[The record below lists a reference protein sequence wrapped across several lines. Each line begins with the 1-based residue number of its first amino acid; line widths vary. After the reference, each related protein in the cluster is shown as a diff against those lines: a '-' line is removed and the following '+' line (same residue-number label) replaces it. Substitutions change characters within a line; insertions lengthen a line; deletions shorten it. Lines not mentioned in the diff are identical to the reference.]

1 METTNADL
9 MECLVKFKELSA
21 MMIEN
26 PVFSDHVNCSDYI
39 VLHVFLDRQY
49 MAWDISDTLLE
60 RYSLN
65 PLIARRDIDSSL
77 AAIMYSTP
85 NDTLMFIVTVNS
97 DVNELV
103 DGFDVMQ
110 FNSVDNIFNYISKV
124 IQDGRNSK
132 SEILEIHDLS
142 EVMVR
147 FLNQ

>member
-1 METTNADL
+1 METTNSDL
-9 MECLVKFKELSA
+9 IECLAKFKEFSA
-21 MMIEN
+21 MTIDN
-26 PVFSDHVNCSDYI
+26 PVFSDYVNCTDYI

-60 RYSLN
+60 RYSLY
-65 PLIARRDIDSSL
+65 PLLSRRDEDGSL

-85 NDTLMFIVTVNS
+85 NDSIMLIVSVNS

-103 DGFDVMQ
+103 DGFDVML

-124 IQDGRNSK
+124 IRDGRNSK
-132 SEILEIHDLS
+132 SDVLEIHDLS

-147 FLNQ
+147 FLN

>member
-1 METTNADL
+1 METTNSDL
-9 MECLVKFKELSA
+9 IECLAKFKEFSA
-21 MMIEN
+21 MTIEN
-26 PVFSDHVNCSDYI
+26 PVFSDYVNCTDYI

-60 RYSLN
+60 RYSLY
-65 PLIARRDIDSSL
+65 PLLARRDEDGSL

-85 NDTLMFIVTVNS
+85 NDSIMLIVSVNS

-103 DGFDVMQ
+103 DGFDVML

-124 IQDGRNSK
+124 IRDRRNSK
-132 SEILEIHDLS
+132 SDVLEIHNLS

-147 FLNQ
+147 FLN

>member
-1 METTNADL
+1 METTNSDL
-9 MECLVKFKELSA
+9 MECLAKFKELSA
-21 MMIEN
+21 MTIEN
-26 PVFSDHVNCSDYI
+26 PVFSDYVNCTDYI

-60 RYSLN
+60 RYSLY
-65 PLIARRDIDSSL
+65 PLLARRDEDGSL

-85 NDTLMFIVTVNS
+85 NDSIMLIVSVNS

-103 DGFDVMQ
+103 DGFDVML

-124 IQDGRNSK
+124 IRDGRNSK
-132 SEILEIHDLS
+132 SDVLEIHDLS

-147 FLNQ
+147 FLN

>member
-1 METTNADL
+1 METTNSDL
-9 MECLVKFKELSA
+9 IECLAKFKEFSA
-21 MMIEN
+21 MTIEN
-26 PVFSDHVNCSDYI
+26 PVFSDYVNCTDYI

-60 RYSLN
+60 RYSLY
-65 PLIARRDIDSSL
+65 PLLSRRDEDGSL

-85 NDTLMFIVTVNS
+85 NDSIMLIVSVNS

-103 DGFDVMQ
+103 DGFDVML

-124 IQDGRNSK
+124 IRDRRNSK
-132 SEILEIHDLS
+132 SDVLEIHNLS

-147 FLNQ
+147 FLN

>member
-1 METTNADL
+1 METTNSDL
-9 MECLVKFKELSA
+9 IECLAKFKEFSA
-21 MMIEN
+21 MTIDN
-26 PVFSDHVNCSDYI
+26 PVFSDYVNCTDYI

-60 RYSLN
+60 RYSLY
-65 PLIARRDIDSSL
+65 PLLARRDEDGSL

-85 NDTLMFIVTVNS
+85 NDSIMLIVSVNS

-103 DGFDVMQ
+103 DGFDVML

-124 IQDGRNSK
+124 IRDGRNSK
-132 SEILEIHDLS
+132 SDVLEIHDLS

-147 FLNQ
+147 FLN

>member
-1 METTNADL
+1 METTNSDL
-9 MECLVKFKELSA
+9 MECLAKFKEFSA
-21 MMIEN
+21 MTIEN
-26 PVFSDHVNCSDYI
+26 PVFSDYVNCTDYI

-60 RYSLN
+60 RYSLY
-65 PLIARRDIDSSL
+65 PLLSRRDEDGSL

-85 NDTLMFIVTVNS
+85 NDSIMLIVSVNS

-103 DGFDVMQ
+103 DGFDVML

-124 IQDGRNSK
+124 IRDGRNSK
-132 SEILEIHDLS
+132 SDVLEIHDLS

-147 FLNQ
+147 FLN